1 MIASPEHLLQTS
13 IAPQATQLDR
23 DPKALHQ
30 AFQTLGDHGLLGLK
44 VKKEAGGQG
53 WSSQAGYQFTEQL
66 ARYSGALAF
75 LQSQHQRCVQELA
88 ESNNL
93 QLQQSYLKA
102 AIQGKIGL
110 GVGFSHLR
118 RAQQP
123 VTATATTDGYV
134 FNGTVPWLTGFGI
147 FQHWLLAAQLPDGR
161 AVFVLAPF
169 YPMAGSLSFSQPM
182 QLAAM
187 GSTQTVTVTLNSW
200 VAPHELV
207 LAIKPAG
214 WIHGVDAT
222 YPLTHNFFALG
233 CAQAGLD
240 ILSQAQT
247 SIFPAITETYGLLN
261 AELNRCRAETYATLA
276 APSAHRLQLRAWAI
290 DLAVR
295 CAHGAV
301 IVSRGAANYG
311 HHPAQRVYREA
322 LAFSV
327 SGQNN
332 DVMNASLAHLR
343 RQTPAAESLIKS
355 H

>member
-1 MIASPEHLLQTS
+1 MIASPEHLLQTA
-13 IAPQATQLDR
+13 IAPQAAQLDR

-30 AFQTLGDHGLLGLK
+30 AFQTLGNHNLLGLK
-44 VKKEAGGQG
+44 VKKEAGGQA

-66 ARYSGALAF
+66 ARDSGALAF

-88 ESNNL
+88 ASNNL
-93 QLQQSYLKA
+93 RLQQLYLKA
-102 AIQGKIGL
+102 AIQGQVGL

-118 RAQQP
+118 RVQQP

-169 YPMAGSLSFSQPM
+169 YAIEGALSFSPPM
-182 QLAAM
+182 SLAAM
-187 GSTQTVTVTLNSW
+187 GSTQTVTVTLNRW
-200 VAPHELV
+200 VAPHDLV
-207 LAIKPAG
+207 LDIKPAG
-214 WIHGVDAT
+214 WIHSVDAT

-247 SIFPAITETYGLLN
+247 SMFPAIAETYSLLN
-261 AELNRCRAETYATLA
+261 AELDRCRAETYAA
-276 APSAHRLQLRAWAI
+276 APSVQRLQLRAWAI

-301 IVSRGAANYG
+301 IVSRGAANYD

-332 DVMNASLAHLR
+332 AVMNASLAHIR
-343 RQTPAAESLIKS
+343 RQTPAAKRLIKS